1 MGALDLTKTELLAI
15 KKGNENCKTWLKKNI
30 GWEEEKWPKIPKVKE
45 SDAEVLVEAYPIIG
59 IEKYMGNADKAE
71 RIAYFPQIKM
81 CHDTTKAVT
90 YLKFDKSLKENV
102 FIVDGKLIEDT
113 KGLKGMDVMLER
125 LNEWT
130 GIKTK
135 FVFVSENIA
144 KVPAKGKGLGT
155 SAAAAG
161 ASAMA
166 FTEALMPELK
176 TNSRFLSVLARYFSG
191 SGTSSA
197 AGGWSIWLSYKGI
210 KPLESYG
217 VRFDKK
223 EETNLKVITV
233 PIPSKIKTEDAH
245 GSGEKSEWYQ
255 DWAIK
260 KPEKCIKLME
270 AVKADDINAIGRI
283 AELDS
288 LNLFHILV
296 SGGSFFSWEP
306 ETLDLLRKIN
316 LMRKEGLTCYAS
328 MDTGPSLAII
338 TTKQEA
344 NKVKTIIEDY
354 VKGLGHAEDWP
365 VHFVDKAGT
374 PKVLPISQK
383 ETILNENVKNIL
395 KAKGIEV

>member
-1 MGALDLTKTELLAI
+1 MAATDLTKTELLAI
-15 KKGNENCKTWLKKNI
+15 KKGNEKCKAWLKKNI

-45 SDAEVLVEAYPIIG
+45 SDAEVLVEAYPIMG

-102 FIVDGKLIEDT
+102 FLVDGKLIEDT

-144 KVPAKGKGLGT
+144 KVQAKGKGLGT

-255 DWAIK
+255 DWAMK

-270 AVKADDINAIGRI
+270 AVKADDVAAIGKI

-306 ETLDLLRKIN
+306 ETLDILRKIN
-316 LMRKEGLTCYAS
+316 LMRKEGIPCYAS

-354 VKGLGHAEDWP
+354 VKGLGHSEDWP
-365 VHFVDKAGT
+365 VHFVDKAGA

-383 ETILNENVKNIL
+383 GTILNENVKAIL
-395 KAKGIEV
+395 KQKGIET

>member
-1 MGALDLTKTELLAI
+1 MAAKDLSEAELKHI
-15 KKGNENCKTWLKKNI
+15 KEGNERCKQWLKENI
-30 GWEEEKWPKIPKVKE
+30 GWKEEPWPKIPKVEK
-45 SDAEVLVEAYPIIG
+45 SDAEVVVEAFPIMG

-81 CHDTTKAVT
+81 CHDTTRTLT
-90 YLKFDKSLKENV
+90 YLKFDKSLNENV
-102 FIVDGKLIEDT
+102 FIIDGKLVEDI
-113 KGLKGMDVMLER
+113 KGLKGMEVMLQR

-155 SAAAAG
+155 SAGAAG

-166 FTEALMPELK
+166 FTQALMPELTK
-176 TNSRFLSVLARYFSG
+176 NSRFLSTLARYFSG

-210 KPLESYG
+210 PPLESYG
-217 VRFDKK
+217 VRFDKGESK
-223 EETNLKVITV
+223 IKVVAV

-255 DWAIK
+255 DWATK
-260 KPEKCIKLME
+260 KPGKCLKLMD
-270 AVKADDINAIGRI
+270 AVKADDIAAIGQI
-283 AELDS
+283 AENDS

-296 SGGSFFSWEP
+296 NGGFFNWEP
-306 ETLDLLRKIN
+306 ETLDLLRKVN
-316 LMRKEGLTCYAS
+316 LMRKEQGLTCYAS

-338 TTKQEA
+338 TTKREA
-344 NKVKTIIEDY
+344 EQVKGIIEDY
-354 VKGLGHAEDWP
+354 VKAMGHADDWP
-365 VHFVDKAGT
+365 VHFVDKAGA
-374 PKVLPISQK
+374 PKVLPLK
-383 ETILNENVKNIL
+383 EKEKVLNENVRKIL
-395 KAKGIEV
+395 KEKGVSA